1 MSANS
6 GCQES
11 PAPRDVVRR
20 VLLAV
25 ITVAGDALVGGQ
37 YMSGVKSP
45 MAARGAASS
54 QEKLV
59 GTYGEARTSL
69 AFKMP
74 DATVQEL
81 LPSGWLSSPF
91 SAGPAKDANL
101 TVTFMD
107 WLVAQDSDGKPAATY
122 RNVGLS
128 VPARQNGTELI
139 VTVAV
144 VGLSSPPGY
153 APGPYGNFSA
163 AKGIMSRTL
172 RINDEGRSRAEE
184 SWDFEG
190 ETGDS
195 IRLEI
200 QFVRGIAVRRNAEV
214 RVHSAIKPKF
224 YRIYRTEEAVDVVRS
239 GTERSDRVQRCFF
252 KASGPRLS
260 PLFNGSEQLISIAS
274 LPWVSRRV
282 FVPITGVR

>member
-1 MSANS
+1 MRQSNS
-6 GCQES
+6 CRALQVVEVRSKALPGALSERDSWNVCKLRM
-11 PAPRDVVRR
+11 PRV
-20 VLLAV
+20 
-25 ITVAGDALVGGQ
+25 
-37 YMSGVKSP
+37 
-45 MAARGAASS
+45 ASS
-54 QEKLV
+54 EGCRKKGPV
-59 GTYGEARTSL
+59 GSH
-69 AFKMP
+69 
-74 DATVQEL
+74 
-81 LPSGWLSSPF
+81 
-91 SAGPAKDANL
+91 
-101 TVTFMD
+101 
-107 WLVAQDSDGKPAATY
+107 Y
-122 RNVGLS
+122 RCRRRS
-128 VPARQNGTELI
+128 CRGTI
-139 VTVAV
+139 HVWSQIV

-214 RVHSAIKPKF
+214 RVHSAIKPEF
-224 YRIYRTEEAVDVVRS
+224 YRIYRIEEAVDVVRS

-260 PLFNGSEQLISIAS
+260 PLFDGSEQLISIAS

-282 FVPITGVR
+282 FVPITGAR